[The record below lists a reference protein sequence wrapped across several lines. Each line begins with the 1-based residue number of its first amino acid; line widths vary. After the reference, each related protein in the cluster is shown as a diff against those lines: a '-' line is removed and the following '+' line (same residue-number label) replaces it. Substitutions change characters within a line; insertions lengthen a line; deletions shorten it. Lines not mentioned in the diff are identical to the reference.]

1 MSMSFADLG
10 VPARLVQ
17 SLDKAGITAPFPVQQ
32 ATLPDA
38 IAGRDLLARAVT
50 GSGKTLAFGLGMLVQ
65 LKDTPTEPLRP
76 QGLILVPTREL
87 AMQVS
92 DSLRPH
98 AEAAGL
104 RTRLVAGGMPYPK
117 QIDAI
122 KRGVNIVIA
131 TPGRLNDLVN
141 KGAVD
146 LSRVR
151 ITVLDEADQ
160 MCDMG
165 FLPQVREILDLT
177 RPGGQRMLFSA
188 TLSRDVDTLVRRYMS
203 DPVRHELAPE
213 HAPVESMD
221 HHIMLV
227 HPGDKRD
234 VLARIAARNGR
245 TIFFA
250 RTQAGVD
257 RITEQLIA
265 QGVAAG
271 GLHGGKT
278 QAVRTRTLQN
288 LHDGVTT
295 ALVAT
300 DVAARGIHVDGI
312 SLVVQVDMPNGP
324 KDYLHRAGRTARAGE
339 SGTVVTLA
347 DPKARRQAERLTS
360 AAGVTPQVTR
370 VRPGDEALTDVTG
383 ARQPSGVPW
392 VEPKPK
398 RAERAWTDRGP
409 KRGAGPRRPR
419 NAGGRPQG
427 GKPGNGNVSRNAK
440 RATRPR

>member
-10 VPARLVQ
+10 VPARLIQ
-17 SLDKAGITAPFPVQQ
+17 SLEKAGITEPFPVQV
-32 ATLPDA
+32 ATIPDA
-38 IAGRDLLARAVT
+38 IAGRDILARART
-50 GSGKTLAFGLGMLVQ
+50 GSGKTLAFGLGMVIQ
-65 LKDTPTEPLRP
+65 LKDTPTRPLQP

-92 DSLRPH
+92 DAMRPI
-98 AEAAGL
+98 AEAAGV
-104 RTRLVAGGMPYPK
+104 RTRLVAGGMPYAK
-117 QIDAI
+117 QIEAI
-122 KRGVNIVIA
+122 RRGTNIVIA
-131 TPGRLNDLVN
+131 TPGRLNDLVS

-177 RPGGQRMLFSA
+177 RRGGQRMLFSA
-188 TLSRDVDTLVRRYMS
+188 TLGRDVDGLVRAYMS
-203 DPVRHELAPE
+203 APARHELAPE
-213 HAPVESMD
+213 HAPVESME

-227 HPGDKRD
+227 HPADKRE
-234 VLARIAARNGR
+234 VLARIAAREGR
-245 TIFFA
+245 TILFA

-265 QGVAAG
+265 EGVAAG

-278 QAVRTRTLQN
+278 QAVRTRTLKN
-288 LHDGVTT
+288 LQDGVTT

-312 SLVVQVDMPNGP
+312 TLVVQVDAPNGP

-339 SGTVVTLA
+339 TGTVVTLA
-347 DPKARRQAERLTS
+347 HPKSQRELERLTGR
-360 AAGVTPQVTR
+360 AGVRPKVTR
-370 VRPGDEALTDVTG
+370 VRPADEALALVTG

-392 VEPKPK
+392 IEPKPK
-398 RAERAWTDRGP
+398 RAERSFDRGSGRGP
-409 KRGAGPRRPR
+409 KRGSWTPRSK
-419 NAGGRPQG
+419 NVSGG
-427 GKPGNGNVSRNAK
+427 GKRP
-440 RATRPR
+440 TRRG